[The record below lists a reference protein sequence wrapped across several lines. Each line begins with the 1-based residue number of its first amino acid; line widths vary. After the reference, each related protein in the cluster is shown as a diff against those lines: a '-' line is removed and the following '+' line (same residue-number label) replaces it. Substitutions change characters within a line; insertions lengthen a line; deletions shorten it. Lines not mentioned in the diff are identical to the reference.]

1 MKFLKKSS
9 DIGIYRLLQCLIKG
23 NSIKESG
30 ITISFEERDLTDEE
44 ILLIINIDIDKNH
57 LKCLKQFVALD
68 KGIAIPD
75 LLLVY
80 ASYNNGNILTKF
92 FIVDLGPHKESELTK
107 KEQGA
112 RILFEKL
119 DIQIKKFKFFNVIKG
134 SSHGKH
140 KKYRAI
146 RPGDL
151 LKEIRKSG

>member
-68 KGIAIPD
+68 KGNI
-75 LLLVY
+75 
-80 ASYNNGNILTKF
+80 GN
-92 FIVDLGPHKESELTK
+92 KEE
-107 KEQGA
+107 
-112 RILFEKL
+112 
-119 DIQIKKFKFFNVIKG
+119 N
-134 SSHGKH
+134 
-140 KKYRAI
+140 
-146 RPGDL
+146 
-151 LKEIRKSG
+151 